1 MRLGVTP
8 VPIPNTMVKTQT
20 AEGTALETVWESR
33 WPPNLK
39 EKDRGR
45 SAAEVKINTGKDE
58 QQLIN
63 ANPISRAVLLKS
75 WVYQW
80 SEFKKD
86 FEFWWLIN
94 NQSKLRMRSSK
105 AYGFIAHGTA
115 CQCIKNKYC
124 LGKQAF
130 HTASFLLRSHS
141 SVPWKLH
148 TEKNQ
153 WYKILYI
160 LYKTSE
166 VMLTTLTIIQ
176 SEENRLKINWP
187 IANTCNAIHV

>member
-1 MRLGVTP
+1 MRLGATP

-20 AEGTALETVWESR
+20 ADGTALETVWESR

-39 EKDRGR
+39 KKTWGR
-45 SAAEVKINTGKDE
+45 TAAEVKNKYRQGWATTYRRQPH
-58 QQLIN
+58 QQG
-63 ANPISRAVLLKS
+63 SAVKS

-80 SEFKKD
+80 SEFKRS
-86 FEFWWLIN
+86 FGFWWLIN
-94 NQSKLRMRSSK
+94 NQSELRMRSSK

-148 TEKNQ
+148 TEKINE
-153 WYKILYI
+153 KILNI
-160 LYKTSE
+160 
-166 VMLTTLTIIQ
+166 
-176 SEENRLKINWP
+176 
-187 IANTCNAIHV
+187 

>member
-20 AEGTALETVWESR
+20 AEGTALETVWESRWPPAEGTALETVWESR

-75 WVYQW
+75 WVYQ
-80 SEFKKD
+80 
-86 FEFWWLIN
+86 
-94 NQSKLRMRSSK
+94 
-105 AYGFIAHGTA
+105 
-115 CQCIKNKYC
+115 
-124 LGKQAF
+124 
-130 HTASFLLRSHS
+130 
-141 SVPWKLH
+141 
-148 TEKNQ
+148 
-153 WYKILYI
+153 
-160 LYKTSE
+160 
-166 VMLTTLTIIQ
+166 
-176 SEENRLKINWP
+176 
-187 IANTCNAIHV
+187 